1 MDDEF
6 PIGLLAFDSDF
17 EYSEFCSFC
26 ADFSLDVLELFI
38 NGKNFL
44 CFFSAAEF
52 NACIYFCNL
61 MGFHF
66 SKYVLV

>member
-26 ADFSLDVLELFI
+26 ADFSLDVFEFLI
-38 NGKNFL
+38 NGKKCL
-44 CFFSAAEF
+44 SFFSAAEF

-61 MGFHF
+61 MRFHF

>member
-17 EYSEFCSFC
+17 EYSESCSFC

-38 NGKNFL
+38 NGKKFL
-44 CFFSAAEF
+44 CFFSAAEL

>member
-38 NGKNFL
+38 NGKI
-44 CFFSAAEF
+44 FFA
-52 NACIYFCNL
+52 
-61 MGFHF
+61 F
-66 SKYVLV
+66 SLQLNSMHVYIFVI

>member
-6 PIGLLAFDSDF
+6 PIGLLAFDADF

-26 ADFSLDVLELFI
+26 ADFSLDVFEVFI
-38 NGKNFL
+38 NGKKCL

-52 NACIYFCNL
+52 NAYIYFCNL
-61 MGFHF
+61 MRFHF